1 MFHARVGIAGYFLP
15 YAGTAIVTF
24 CSLKCGGCEAPME
37 REVVNAPKPS
47 VSGPKPARCGV
58 FAVLLVLDQRL
69 PNASTCSPSRRR
81 TIQNSSTVSNA
92 SEIEVAAAAPWPP
105 KRGTS
110 ITHSTR
116 FMTKASA

>member
-1 MFHARVGIAGYFLP
+1 MRRRVGQSYREVRSRFRRLYSIAGVGVLTGRNKNVLFEGEGKNRLVCRRIDLP
-15 YAGTAIVTF
+15 
-24 CSLKCGGCEAPME
+24 
-37 REVVNAPKPS
+37 
-47 VSGPKPARCGV
+47 
-58 FAVLLVLDQRL
+58 DQRL
-69 PNASTCSPSRRR
+69 PNASTCRPSRLR